1 MPKWSILASF
11 WKPETCGQTVL
22 PDRSVII
29 GQKLVE
35 NAKIKK
41 FNCHILSNFQTKCF
55 CSSVKRHLLSN
66 ATQWLKI
73 LKKVSFSNSLNF
85 SSLSQNE
92 LFWRVEFEYNET
104 FWGDFRT
111 QCAGF
116 SNCLDILKYLRNC
129 QKISLSMF
137 LYLNHLWPN
146 ISILALQ
153 CCSLMCFFRIAKW
166 QWSKPSQQHPNR
178 GGKTKYVIITM
189 PKKWNSS
196 HIITKTKKKIFVP
209 SWIFFKN

>member
-1 MPKWSILASF
+1 M
-11 WKPETCGQTVL
+11 
-22 PDRSVII
+22 
-29 GQKLVE
+29 VE

-104 FWGDFRT
+104 FLGW
-111 QCAGF
+111 F
-116 SNCLDILKYLRNC
+116 SNTVCWLFKLSRHSQISAQLPKNLSLNVFISQPFMAKYFYSCLAMLLFDVFI
-129 QKISLSMF
+129 
-137 LYLNHLWPN
+137 
-146 ISILALQ
+146 
-153 CCSLMCFFRIAKW
+153 RIAKW

-189 PKKWNSS
+189 PKKKMKFIPHYYKNEEKYSYLLEFFQKLM
-196 HIITKTKKKIFVP
+196 KTA
-209 SWIFFKN
+209 

>member
-1 MPKWSILASF
+1 MQAAFLWYFKIFLCC
-11 WKPETCGQTVL
+11 KPLFQLHFCG
-22 PDRSVII
+22 
-29 GQKLVE
+29 
-35 NAKIKK
+35 
-41 FNCHILSNFQTKCF
+41 
-55 CSSVKRHLLSN
+55 SVKRHLLSN

-73 LKKVSFSNSLNF
+73 LKNVSFSNSLNF

-129 QKISLSMF
+129 QKISLNVF
-137 LYLNHLWPN
+137 
-146 ISILALQ
+146 ISQPFMAKYFYSCLAML
-153 CCSLMCFFRIAKW
+153 LFDVFIRIAKW

-189 PKKWNSS
+189 PKKKNEI
-196 HIITKTKKKIFVP
+196 HPTLLQKRRRKIFVP
-209 SWIFFKN
+209 SWIFSKINENCLILQNCASQIFTPGMTQNYPL